1 MFGGKKSDEK
11 VEGPEW
17 TPAPQQPQARDNQ
30 KTEPGVES
38 KTQVGPGTTI
48 KGEIS
53 VKGDAMIYGT
63 VEGRLSATGSVD
75 VMKGGL
81 VKADVTG
88 KSVRVVGRV
97 EGKIVSGDRVQLLSG
112 AHVKGDIHS
121 QSLKI
126 DEGVFFQG
134 ACVMGE
140 NPLDSAKVI
149 PMPSSTSEPI
159 PMKQVKEAIG

>member
-1 MFGGKKSDEK
+1 MFGGKKDER
-11 VEGPEW
+11 VETPEW
-17 TPAPQQPQARDNQ
+17 TPAPASPREQQQQQ
-30 KTEPGVES
+30 KPEFGVES

-53 VKGDAMIYGT
+53 VKGDLMVYGS
-63 VEGRLSATGSVD
+63 VEGHLSASGSVE

-88 KSVRVVGRV
+88 KSVRVSGRV
-97 EGKIVSGDRVQLLSG
+97 EGKIVSGDRVQLVSG
-112 AHVKGDIHS
+112 PHVRGDNHS

-134 ACVMGE
+134 ACVMGD
-140 NPLDSAKVI
+140 NPLDSAKVVPI
-149 PMPSSTSEPI
+149 TEPTNITRIATS
-159 PMKQVKEAIG
+159 